1 MNRVIEVLMFIEGD
15 IMSKSKKKLIWTLIV
30 SINIIA
36 LFIMWNHY
44 NAQESLY
51 DQQITVN
58 ELEKIV
64 ENKDGYYIYYFQPD
78 CKGCKK
84 VSPYL
89 IPLGEKQKE
98 GFATV
103 NLVKNKQGW
112 EKFNINKTPTI
123 VYYNSGEEIKR
134 LEGEYSE
141 EKYKE
146 FFESK

>member
-1 MNRVIEVLMFIEGD
+1 MFIEGD
-15 IMSKSKKKLIWTLIV
+15 IMSKSTKKLIWTLII

-36 LFIMWNHY
+36 LYIMWNHY
-44 NAQESLY
+44 NSQESLY

-58 ELEKIV
+58 ELEKVV
-64 ENKDGYYIYYFQPD
+64 EDKDGYYVYYFQPNCAD
-78 CKGCKK
+78 CKK

-89 IPLGEKQKE
+89 IPLGETQKE

-112 EKFNINKTPTI
+112 EKFDITETPTI
-123 VYYNSGEEIKR
+123 VFYNSGEEIKR
-134 LEGEYSE
+134 LEGAYSE